1 MKATASQVYMA
12 TISLISGL
20 LSNKDVNNITDED
33 IRAALDVAERTAEMV
48 MDDSEAVPS
57 DDEVVSAV
65 KDTFAMLSTRTATK
79 TQLLNGIMLKVNAR
93 RKIAEYIIGRAVTIG
108 LINPDV
114 SGTKTIYTHA

>member
-1 MKATASQVYMA
+1 MA